1 MAADST
7 TVADLIRR
15 SSEDDALRTE
25 LLADPKTV
33 LERALGTTLPA
44 DLTVNTVEQSATEYT
59 LVLPPEADQ
68 RRPHR
73 RGADRRRRRDRL
85 HGVRRKL
92 LSSRPTSFTAP
103 PTCSTRPDRR
113 TPAMAADPT
122 TLADLIRR
130 SSQDDALRTELLTDP
145 KTVLERELSTTLP
158 TDLTVNAVE
167 QSATELT
174 LVLPPKQASR
184 DLTDDE
190 LAGVAGGTWGN
201 TWINGC

>member
-15 SSEDDALRTE
+15 SSE
-25 LLADPKTV
+25 
-33 LERALGTTLPA
+33 
-44 DLTVNTVEQSATEYT
+44 
-59 LVLPPEADQ
+59 
-68 RRPHR
+68 
-73 RGADRRRRRDRL
+73 
-85 HGVRRKL
+85 
-92 LSSRPTSFTAP
+92 
-103 PTCSTRPDRR
+103 
-113 TPAMAADPT
+113 
-122 TLADLIRR
+122 
-130 SSQDDALRTELLTDP
+130 DDALRTELLTDP

-190 LAGVAGGTWGN
+190 LAGVAGGTVYTVFVGS
-201 TWINGC
+201 C

>member
-1 MAADST
+1 
-7 TVADLIRR
+7 
-15 SSEDDALRTE
+15 
-25 LLADPKTV
+25 
-33 LERALGTTLPA
+33 
-44 DLTVNTVEQSATEYT
+44 
-59 LVLPPEADQ
+59 
-68 RRPHR
+68 
-73 RGADRRRRRDRL
+73 
-85 HGVRRKL
+85 
-92 LSSRPTSFTAP
+92 
-103 PTCSTRPDRR
+103 
-113 TPAMAADPT
+113 MAADPT